1 MRRGEIMRRLT
12 TAGVASAALLAAG
25 VAGAHHSFAMFDPAK
40 VVVLDGAVKEF
51 AWTNPHVNIRMLVR
65 PPGGGDPQLWT
76 IELTSP
82 GNLTRAGWTRTTL
95 KPGDQAEVT
104 IHPLRSGEHG
114 GGFLKLKTAS
124 GQIFVGGS
132 PGPVQGVS

>member
-1 MRRGEIMRRLT
+1 MRLRT
-12 TAGVASAALLAAG
+12 SAPAGAMIAAALL
-25 VAGAHHSFAMFDPAK
+25 VAGGAIAHHSFAMFDPNK

-51 AWTNPHVNIRMLVR
+51 AWTNPHVNIRMVVK

-82 GNLTRAGWTRTTL
+82 GNLTRAGWSRTTL
-95 KPGDQAEVT
+95 KPGDQAEVS
-104 IHPLRSGEHG
+104 IHPLRNGEHG
-114 GGFLKLKTAS
+114 GGFLKLKTS
-124 GQIFVGGS
+124 NGQVFVGGS

>member
-1 MRRGEIMRRLT
+1 MRSLI
-12 TAGVASAALLAAG
+12 AAAAVAAVFAPDL
-25 VAGAHHSFAMFDPAK
+25 AGAHHSFAMFDPTK
-40 VVVLDGAVKEF
+40 VVVLNGAVKEF
-51 AWTNPHVNIRMLVR
+51 AWTNPHVNIKMLVK

-82 GNLTRAGWTRTTL
+82 GNLTRAGWSRTTL

-114 GGFLKLKTAS
+114 GGFLKLRTAS
-124 GQIFVGGS
+124 GQVFVGGS

>member
-1 MRRGEIMRRLT
+1 MRKGEFMRSLIP
-12 TAGVASAALLAAG
+12 AVAAAALLAAG
-25 VAGAHHSFAMFDPAK
+25 AAGAHHSFAMFDPNK

-51 AWTNPHVNIRMLVR
+51 AWTNPHVNIRLMVK
-65 PPGGGDPQLWT
+65 PTGGGDPQLWT

-124 GQIFVGGS
+124 GQVFVGGS